1 MLSQKNS
8 NLAKPINH
16 NYCWLWSLQWCK
28 KIATNSC
35 FIVKLLRF
43 YDKMI
48 LKYFCCIDFT
58 LIWTRLREDFCT
70 MHHDIRCNSH
80 RVYLEMG
87 EKFHLPSARNFGRI
101 KYKYDYLSYG
111 SKQTLTWIW
120 TLHWVFKCTMRHF
133 LWQMCMYSYSIK
145 KYTNNLWNR

>member
-1 MLSQKNS
+1 MRWFETGLNYLKLNFPKISLKNLDYKYHLRLD
-8 NLAKPINH
+8 NVFKYH
-16 NYCWLWSLQWCK
+16 RQH
-28 KIATNSC
+28 
-35 FIVKLLRF
+35 IVKLLRF

-48 LKYFCCIDFT
+48 LKYFCSIDFT
-58 LIWTRLREDFCT
+58 LIRTRLREDFCT

-80 RVYLEMG
+80 RVYVEMG

-101 KYKYDYLSYG
+101 KYKCDYLSYG

-133 LWQMCMYSYSIK
+133 LWQMCM
-145 KYTNNLWNR
+145 